1 MYQWNIKPTE
11 HKTMIILSDYKNQ
24 MCNRL
29 WSFSFFIAYGLM
41 HNVDVYIPNF
51 KDYESLFENLNQFQ
65 NIKFKLFK
73 KRNNE
78 KAIRFGIYILVKLN
92 KIKISP
98 LFRLFNIHFP
108 KSNQLNKLLS
118 DPRKNVIINAWK
130 HKKDVDAFLNQKQQ
144 IIKLFKPKNEYC
156 KRADELFIKLK
167 QQFNVIVGVHIRRGD
182 YLTFQEGIYFFD
194 DSVYSN
200 YMTNLKNQFAEK
212 KVAFFISSIETVN
225 CDNYNNLNIYML
237 EKSLGIED
245 LYALSKCDYIM
256 GPPSTFSMWAS
267 FYGSVPLKLLETKN
281 EIFTVN
287 EFSIIRYQNN
297 FENGNEY
304 IYRSSK

>member
-1 MYQWNIKPTE
+1 
-11 HKTMIILSDYKNQ
+11 MIILSDYRNQ

-29 WSFSFFIAYGLM
+29 WSFSFFIAYGIM
-41 HNVDVYIPNF
+41 YNVDVYIPNF

-65 NIKFKLFK
+65 NIKFNLFK

-78 KAIRFGIYILVKLN
+78 NAIRFCIYILAKLH
-92 KIKISP
+92 KVKISS
-98 LFRLFNIHFP
+98 LFRLFNIYFP
-108 KSNQLNKLLS
+108 ESSQLNELLC
-118 DPRKNVIINAWK
+118 DQKKIVILNAWK
-130 HKKDVDAFLNQKQQ
+130 HKKDIDAFINQKQQ
-144 IIKLFKPKNEYC
+144 IITLFKPKNEYC

-167 QQFNVIVGVHIRRGD
+167 QQYDVIVGVHIRRGD
-182 YLTFQEGIYFFD
+182 YLAFQEGIYFFD

-200 YMTNLKNQFAEK
+200 YMTNLKNQFTEK

-225 CDNYNNLNIYML
+225 YDNYSNLNVSKL
-237 EKSLGIED
+237 ENSLGIED
-245 LYALSKCDYIM
+245 LYALSKCDYII

-267 FYGSVPLKLLETKN
+267 FYGSVPLKLLETEN
-281 EIFTVN
+281 EKFTVN
-287 EFSIIRYQNN
+287 DFSIIRYQNN